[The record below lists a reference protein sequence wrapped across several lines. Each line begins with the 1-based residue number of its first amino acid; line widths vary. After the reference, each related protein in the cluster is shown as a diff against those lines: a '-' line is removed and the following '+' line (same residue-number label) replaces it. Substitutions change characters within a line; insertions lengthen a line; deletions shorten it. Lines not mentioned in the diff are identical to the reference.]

1 MIRTARTMLTL
12 ATLALLAACSPL
24 SVNYDYDNTADFSKY
39 KSFAWMAKPSSLPS
53 NPASSPQNSDLLDR
67 RIRASVEAE
76 LKARGLNED
85 AAAPNLLVVYHLGVQ
100 DKLQVTDYG
109 YTYSP
114 YYWGGG
120 GRQIDVYQY
129 QEGSLIIDLVD
140 AETKNLVWRG
150 SGSKVIE
157 NTQMSPEQ
165 MQAKVAEI
173 VGSIMASFPPKGK

>member
-1 MIRTARTMLTL
+1 MIRTVRTLLTL

-24 SVNYDYDNTADFSKY
+24 TVNYDYDNTADFTKY
-39 KSFAWMAKPSSLPS
+39 KTYTWMAKPASLPS
-53 NPASSPQNSDLLDR
+53 NPAGSPQNSDLLDR

-76 LKARGLNED
+76 LNARGLNDNAE
-85 AAAPNLLVVYHLGVQ
+85 APDLLAVYHLGVQ
-100 DKLQVTDYG
+100 DKVQVTDYG
-109 YTYSP
+109 YSYSP

-157 NTQMSPEQ
+157 NTQMTPDQ
-165 MQAKVAEI
+165 MQAKVSEI
-173 VGSIMASFPPKGK
+173 VGSIMASFPPKK

>member
-1 MIRTARTMLTL
+1 MIRTARIMLTL
-12 ATLALLAACSPL
+12 ATLALLVACSPL
-24 SVNYDYDNTADFSKY
+24 SVNYDYDNTADFAKF
-39 KSFAWMAKPSSLPS
+39 KSYTWMAKPSSLPS
-53 NPASSPQNSDLLDR
+53 DPTSTPQNSDLLDR

-76 LKARGLNED
+76 LNARGLSSNAE
-85 AAAPNLLVVYHLGVQ
+85 APDLLVVYHLGVQ
-100 DKLQVTDYG
+100 DKVQVSDYG
-109 YTYSP
+109 YSYSP

-140 AETKNLVWRG
+140 ATTKSLVWRG

-157 NTQMSPEQ
+157 NSQLDPEQ

-173 VGSIMASFPPKGK
+173 VNSIMASFPPKK

>member
-1 MIRTARTMLTL
+1 MIRIMRTMPIL

-24 SVNYDYDNTADFSKY
+24 SVNYDYDNTADFTKF
-39 KSFAWMAKPSSLPS
+39 KSYEWMAKPANLPS
-53 NPASSPQNSDLLDR
+53 NPATAPQNSDLLDR
-67 RIRASVEAE
+67 RIRAAIEAE
-76 LKARGLNED
+76 LDSRGLSSD
-85 AAAPNLLVVYHLGVQ
+85 PAAPDLLVVYHLGVQ
-100 DKLQVTDYG
+100 DKVQVTDYG

-140 AETKNLVWRG
+140 AGTKNLVWRG

-157 NTQMSPEQ
+157 NTQMTPEQ
-165 MQAKVAEI
+165 MQARVSEI
-173 VGSIMASFPPKGK
+173 VGTIMQSYPPKGK